1 MILGDISQWL
11 KSLSM
16 NCMAL
21 HIITVQKKELI
32 EGSHKLKCG
41 VEHVLYD
48 LYDYSAIGDL
58 MQLSTDGVLPTIVAK
73 RICVGLQNNKYWKRW
88 SPVINYCTGLFPA
101 ALCYTILS
109 FSAYLIIVCCI
120 IRPNNKTGYINNE

>member
-1 MILGDISQWL
+1 MILGDLSQWL

-16 NCMAL
+16 NCMVL
-21 HIITVQKKELI
+21 HIITVKKKELI

-41 VEHVLYD
+41 VEHVLND

-88 SPVINYCTGLFPA
+88 SPVKNYCTGLFPA